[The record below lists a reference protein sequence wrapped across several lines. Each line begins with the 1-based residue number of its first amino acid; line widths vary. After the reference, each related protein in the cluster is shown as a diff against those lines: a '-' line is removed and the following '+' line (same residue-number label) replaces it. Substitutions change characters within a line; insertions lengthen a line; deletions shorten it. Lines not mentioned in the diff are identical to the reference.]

1 MRLQIHRWVS
11 AMAAAVL
18 LVEAGAAVRAGSLS
32 SDLQIEAGQTFE
44 LGGSQDGGF
53 AVTGR
58 NTGSVAVLVLGKAEG
73 AAAVAREVIAP
84 GGAVG
89 ARFGPGEMALLRNT
103 SRTQMARLKLKITG
117 DTASLGMTYS
127 ANR

>member
-1 MRLQIHRWVS
+1 MQIHRSVS
-11 AMAAAVL
+11 AIAAAVL
-18 LVEAGAAVRAGSLS
+18 LVGAGAAVRAGSLS

-44 LGGSQDGGF
+44 LGGGQDGGF

-58 NTGSVAVLVLGKAEG
+58 NTGSVAVLVLRKAEG
-73 AAAVAREVIAP
+73 AAAVAKGVIAP
-84 GGAVG
+84 GDAVD

-103 SRTQMARLKLKITG
+103 SSTQMARLKLAITG

-127 ANR
+127 DNR